1 MKKVLITSKAFGS
14 QLDGGHRKALITFFQ
29 ENGWH
34 LIWNPA
40 DRAMSASDII
50 NTDTEHPLDA
60 IVVYS
65 SSDEINKE
73 VFAHCQNL
81 KVVARHGVGIE
92 NIDTAAA
99 QKAGVQVKTT
109 AEMPGHET
117 VADLTFALM
126 LSVARK
132 VTIIDS
138 QLRANNWYRPI
149 SSDVWGK
156 TLSVIGL
163 GRIGKAVIK
172 RAQGFG
178 MKILVHTSHPDPDY
192 FAENSITLCSKDEC
206 IAKADFL
213 TLHCSLN
220 EETRGLI
227 GVRELALMKPT
238 AYLINTARAGL
249 VNQHALLGA
258 IKNKQ
263 IAGVAT
269 DVFDIEPVV
278 DDPLIKENLDSVVA
292 TAHVGSYTFD
302 SIKRM
307 DFLVAENIVRAV
319 S

>member
-1 MKKVLITSKAFGS
+1 
-14 QLDGGHRKALITFFQ
+14 
-29 ENGWH
+29 
-34 LIWNPA
+34 
-40 DRAMSASDII
+40 
-50 NTDTEHPLDA
+50 
-60 IVVYS
+60 
-65 SSDEINKE
+65 
-73 VFAHCQNL
+73 
-81 KVVARHGVGIE
+81 
-92 NIDTAAA
+92 
-99 QKAGVQVKTT
+99 
-109 AEMPGHET
+109 
-117 VADLTFALM
+117 M

-192 FAENSITLCSKDEC
+192 FAENNITLCSKDEC

-227 GVRELALMKPT
+227 GVRELSLMKPT

-249 VNQHALLGA
+249 VNQHALLAA